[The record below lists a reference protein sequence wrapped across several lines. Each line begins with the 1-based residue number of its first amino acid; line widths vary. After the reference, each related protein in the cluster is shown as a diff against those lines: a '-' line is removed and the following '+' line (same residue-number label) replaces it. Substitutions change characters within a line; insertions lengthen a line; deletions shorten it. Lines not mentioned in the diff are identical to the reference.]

1 MGARALR
8 TLVEGGAYFEGPR
21 WHDGRWWVSDFYR
34 HGVFAITPEGDEELV
49 LEVAGQPSG
58 LGWLPDGSLL
68 VVSMKTHELL
78 RRAPDGSVSVHA
90 DLTEHCAGHL
100 NDLVVDE
107 LGRAYAG
114 NFGFDLMNFADPAG
128 TSLVRVDPDGSVHV
142 EAGRPLVP
150 QRDGDRRRHADR
162 GGDVRGPDDRVLDRR
177 RRRAGR
183 PARVG
188 PDRADRRR
196 PRRCRR
202 CCRTWASRPTAAA
215 WTPRATCG
223 SPTGSAA
230 RPAGSRPAARS
241 SSELALPEGLA
252 AFACM
257 LGGEDGRTLL
267 LCAAPDFIEAN
278 RKDTR
283 EAVLLTTT
291 VDVPHR
297 GRP

>member
-8 TLVEGGAYFEGPR
+8 TLVEGGAYFEAPR
-21 WHDGRWWVSDFYR
+21 WHEGRWWVSDFYR
-34 HGVFAITPEGDEELV
+34 AGVFAVTPEGDCELV

-58 LGWLPDGSLL
+58 LGWMPDGSML
-68 VVSMKTHELL
+68 VVSMTTHELL

-90 DLTEHCAGHL
+90 DLTEHCGGHL

-107 LGRAYAG
+107 LGRAYTG
-114 NFGFDLMNFADPAG
+114 NFGFDLMHFADPAAA
-128 TSLVRVDPDGSVHV
+128 SLVRVDPDGSVHV
-142 EAGRPLVP
+142 EAGDLWFPNAMVIDGDTLIVGETFAGRMTAFSIAAGGAL
-150 QRDGDRRRHADR
+150 GDRRVWGQIAPTVDPAPVPEMLPHMGFAPDGCCMDAEGHLWVADGL
-162 GGDVRGPDDRVLDRR
+162 GGPTCRIAPGGEKVDEVVLPD
-177 RRRAGR
+177 
-183 PARVG
+183 
-188 PDRADRRR
+188 
-196 PRRCRR
+196 
-202 CCRTWASRPTAAA
+202 
-215 WTPRATCG
+215 
-223 SPTGSAA
+223 
-230 RPAGSRPAARS
+230 
-241 SSELALPEGLA
+241 GLA

-291 VDVPHR
+291 VDIPHR